1 MATTTFHRDD
11 LATAGISR
19 VRSARPDPN
28 GREDE
33 AMEVEAIL
41 PSPPQS
47 RHEREPRPWDNPP
60 PQSTVLPA
68 EKTAEVAPMIRLTR
82 KQAPARRFEIL
93 QQWEGVVSEI
103 TDESIW
109 AELRDL
115 TRQSPAI
122 EVVELPLEEIPRA
135 DRPLLRIGGVFY
147 WSIGYETSPGGQI
160 RRVSEIRVRRTPQ
173 WSRHSVDSIRA
184 KAKDLLQRLVA
195 HDENHTPA
203 C

>member
-1 MATTTFHRDD
+1 M
-11 LATAGISR
+11 ATAGISR
-19 VRSARPDPN
+19 VRSASHGPN
-28 GREDE
+28 GHNDE

-47 RHEREPRPWDNPP
+47 GQEPEPRPWDNPP
-60 PQSTVLPA
+60 PQSTVSPGDKA
-68 EKTAEVAPMIRLTR
+68 AEVAPLIRLTR
-82 KQAPARRFEIL
+82 KQAPTRRFEIL
-93 QQWEGVVSEI
+93 QQWEGVVNEI

-115 TRQSPAI
+115 TRQSLAI
-122 EVVELPLEEIPRA
+122 EVVELLLEEIPRA
-135 DRPLLRIGGVFY
+135 DRPLLKIGGVFY

-173 WSRHSVDSIRA
+173 WSRHSVDSVRA
-184 KAKDLLQRLVA
+184 KAKDLFQRLVA
-195 HDENHTPA
+195 NDKNHTPS